1 MDKLWLITNFASG
14 SASEEKC
21 DAIQAIFDERGME
34 LVGRTR
40 FPDEKMPDVE
50 ELIAAGADTVVLFA
64 GDGTVNTA
72 ACKYDKWNGKA
83 LILPGGT
90 MNVLAKRLHGDAEP
104 HDIVHK
110 AHERPTIRSLPFVE
124 SGPHRAFCA
133 LIVGPAAAWA
143 GAREAVRYRRFKRLI
158 RAARV
163 AWARTWSRGVTLF
176 DGTRK
181 RGAYKALLIAPEDGW
196 LRISAF
202 STATLTQALRLGWE
216 WLMGNWHNAPTVD
229 DTRSAHVTVTGRR
242 TLHALFDGEEAKLP
256 CPARISSGTSNLR
269 FVTTVEAP

>member
-1 MDKLWLITNFASG
+1 MERLWLISNYASG

-21 DAIQAIFDERGME
+21 DAIQAIMEERGMV
-34 LVGRTR
+34 LVRRTT
-40 FPDEKMPDVE
+40 FPDDPLPSVE
-50 ELIAAGADTVVLFA
+50 DLIAAEVDTVVLFA
-64 GDGTVNTA
+64 GDGTVNAA
-72 ACKYDKWNGKA
+72 ACKYDKWHGKA

-90 MNVLAKRLHGDAEP
+90 MNVLARRLHGEAEP
-104 HDIVHK
+104 HAIVHA
-110 AHERPTIRSLPFVE
+110 AHEKPNLRTLPFVE

-143 GAREAVRYRRFKRLI
+143 VAREAVRYRRFKRLL

-181 RGAYKALLIAPEDGW
+181 RGNYKALLIAPEDGW
-196 LRISAF
+196 LRITAF
-202 STATLTQALRLGWE
+202 STATLGQALRLGWE
-216 WLMGNWHNAPTVD
+216 WLWGNFHNAPTVD

-242 TLHALFDGEEAKLP
+242 ALHALFDGEEAKLQ
-256 CPARISSGTSNLR
+256 CPAQISAGTSNLR
-269 FVTTVEAP
+269 FITTVEGA

>member
-1 MDKLWLITNFASG
+1 MEKLWLISNYASG
-14 SASEEKC
+14 SATEEKC
-21 DAIQAIFDERGME
+21 DAIQAIMEERGME
-34 LVGRTR
+34 LVRRTT
-40 FPDEKMPDVE
+40 FPDEPLPSVE
-50 ELIAAGADTVVLFA
+50 DLIAAGADTVVLFA
-64 GDGTVNTA
+64 GDGTVNAA
-72 ACKYDKWNGKA
+72 ACKYDKWHGKA

-90 MNVLAKRLHGDAEP
+90 MNVLAKRLHGNSEP
-104 HDIVHK
+104 HDIVHA
-110 AHERPTIRSLPFVE
+110 AHERPILRTLPYVE

-143 GAREAVRYRRFKRLI
+143 GAREAVRYRHFKRFV

-196 LRISAF
+196 LRITAF
-202 STATLTQALRLGWE
+202 STANVAQALRLGWE
-216 WLMGNWHNAPTVD
+216 WLLGNFHNAPTVD

-269 FVTTVEAP
+269 FVATVEAS